1 MIRASTKEIDM
12 TNQIAAALAN
22 YAKVY
27 KEYQILKGA
36 TFNIDVAT
44 QFAVEGLFSQAKRSP
59 EDQAIWW
66 INDEAACIQEAMDKR
81 RAA

>member
-1 MIRASTKEIDM
+1 M

-27 KEYQILKGA
+27 KAYQIMKGA
-36 TFNIDVAT
+36 SFNIDVAT
-44 QFAVEGLFSQAKRSP
+44 QFAVEGLASQTRHST
-59 EDQAIWW
+59 EEHAIWW

-81 RAA
+81 AAA

>member
-1 MIRASTKEIDM
+1 MST
-12 TNQIAAALAN
+12 NIAAALAN

-27 KEYQILKGA
+27 KAYQIMKGS

-44 QFAVEGLFSQAKRSP
+44 QFAVEGLASQTRRSP

-81 RAA
+81 SAA